1 MAGDTNS
8 TDNQAPFRAG
18 GSTDVTAPFRAGGK
32 VVVDRGSTALQAPFK
47 GLGGVD
53 HHGIT
58 LAIIG
63 VGLISG
69 SFALAWKEKGWAKH
83 VIGVS
88 RTEASQKKAIELGLI
103 DEALPLEEAVKKSD
117 FIYVAI
123 PVDAT
128 IPTMVKIMDLVTEKQ
143 IVADAGSTKFALCD
157 ALKNHPMRKRFVAT
171 HPMWGTE
178 YSGPEAAVKNA
189 FVGRACV
196 ICEAEKSDP
205 AAVTLVEYIYRQL
218 GMNIIYMEALAHDV
232 HAAYIS
238 HISHITSFALA
249 NTVLEKEKE
258 ENTIFDLA
266 GGGFESTVR
275 LAKSSP
281 AMWAPI
287 FMQNRENVLEV
298 LNEHISQLRKFKA
311 SLEKENM
318 DYLYELM
325 NNANKIRKVLDK

>member
-1 MAGDTNS
+1 
-8 TDNQAPFRAG
+8 
-18 GSTDVTAPFRAGGK
+18 
-32 VVVDRGSTALQAPFK
+32 
-47 GLGGVD
+47 
-53 HHGIT
+53 
-58 LAIIG
+58 
-63 VGLISG
+63 ISG
-69 SFALAWKEKGWAKH
+69 SFAIALKEKGFAKH

-88 RTEASQKKAIELGLI
+88 RTEASAKKAIELGII

-128 IPTMVKIMDLVTEKQ
+128 VPVMQQVMDLITDKQ
-143 IVADAGSTKFALCD
+143 IVADAGSTKYVLCD
-157 ALKNHPMRKRFVAT
+157 ALKDHPMRKRFVAT

-178 YSGPEAAVKNA
+178 YSGPEAAVRDA
-189 FVGRACV
+189 FVGRVCV
-196 ICEAEKSDP
+196 ICEKEKSD
-205 AAVTLVEYIYRQL
+205 AAALATVENIYREL
-218 GMNIIYMEALAHDV
+218 GMNLVYMDAAAHDM
-232 HAAYIS
+232 HAAYVS

-258 ENTIFDLA
+258 EDAIFELA

-287 FMQNRENVLEV
+287 FMQNRENVLDV

-311 SLEKENM
+311 CLEKENYE
-318 DYLYELM
+318 YLNELM
-325 NNANKIRKVLDK
+325 ENANKIKRIIK